1 MKTTLFSTLADIVKN
16 DFRSAAVLSEYK
28 LDFCCKGGRTM
39 KEACET
45 RGINPIEVLARIE
58 EVCLSSVV
66 EENYNN
72 QNLEELTQHIVE
84 KHHEFVRRTA
94 PVITAHLNKVA
105 RVHGQNHP
113 EVVSVA
119 HLFEKIKTDLEDHLI
134 KEELVL
140 FPYIRSLAADGT
152 PPHHYPFNSVAMPV
166 RNMMTEHEMAGE
178 DMEEIRLLTGD
189 YVPPEDAC
197 TTYRI
202 AYKELEEFEAD
213 LHKHV
218 HLENNILFPRAVE
231 LEKQYI
237 ESGRNTIA
245 STKE

>member
-16 DFRSAAVLSEYK
+16 DFRSAAILSKYR
-28 LDFCCKGGRTM
+28 LDFCCKGGRSL
-39 KEACET
+39 KDACEA
-45 RGINPIEVLARIE
+45 RGIDPNEVLSLIE
-58 EVCLSSVV
+58 KVCLPSVV
-66 EENYNN
+66 EENFNN
-72 QNLEELTQHIVE
+72 QGLEDLTQHIVE
-84 KHHEFVRRTA
+84 KHHAFIRRTA
-94 PVITAHLNKVA
+94 PVITAHLHKVA
-105 RVHGQNHP
+105 RVHGEHHP

-140 FPYIRSLAADGT
+140 FPYIRSLASNGA
-152 PPHHYPFNSVAMPV
+152 PPHHYPFNSIAMPV
-166 RNMMTEHEMAGE
+166 RNMMTEHEMAGD
-178 DMEEIRLLTGD
+178 DMEEIRQLTGN

-202 AYKELEEFEAD
+202 AYKELQEFEAD

-231 LEKQYI
+231 LEKECI
-237 ESGRNTIA
+237 
-245 STKE
+245 